1 MSEIIPAESVEAVLP
16 EVIPAEAIE
25 DVASADVIPADVVEQ
40 ALPEGEYLSK
50 LTRNQ
55 IVREALQARLAGEQD
70 MTKYRAAYR
79 QRAAEGKL
87 LDDNR
92 LEPDKSEGTLSSAWS
107 VLSETARSMYE
118 GTKELAVQAGRAT
131 GIDWERSS
139 LTGAM
144 YTLPEG
150 EAEKGF
156 ENVAQASKMQL
167 LRSAHLLNTFAS
179 RVANRLLDAGTD
191 HSDTSFLSD
200 PSDIRVIAFDRQFD
214 LDLGVAM
221 AEEGFKQGVQVSGKQ
236 FPTDP
241 EKVEQVAA
249 SPLVD
254 PTMMV
259 PAAVGFM
266 GARGSVTT
274 AARALTAGGKA
285 HLDEV
290 AVQAAGKVLSK
301 PVAAAAKVFQA
312 AEVSANESPLMRGV
326 LAAGVTTVAGGEP
339 TTAALAAIAGT
350 AVSKIRVLG
359 AVGNSLEATAG
370 KLAGRVPP
378 GPLGRFAVASYR
390 AVAPEA
396 RAAVAGQL
404 ANTPFLLGSGD
415 EEDFKHMLAGGLVA
429 HAAGRAAGAT
439 VNGLDIASNLWRPRN
454 AAPETRLAVKDYGVD
469 PALDLAHRKVVDGLG
484 NTSSNYVQRIRD
496 YFRKERGESYALF
509 PEDYAAALDRF
520 AEQGAI
526 TKEFAADAKRQQGVT
541 LQLKDEKGQPRAV
554 ALQLVT
560 PRLPGLSV
568 GHEAG
573 HLLERL
579 LSPEERKFIYEET
592 RRYYGDEQVKEYQ
605 ARYDELADTTGDAV
619 KLGNQPIEATLSEIF
634 AEHVSAV
641 LNSVPIAQF
650 GERRG
655 AGQYARSVYSLVA
668 RGLEK
673 IGVKQPQLVGGESG
687 PTTGTGIEPSAR
699 LGHLVENVLLAHR
712 LDRRRVGN
720 VFGTVDE
727 PAAPAKEA
735 SGPLENVRPA
745 PKNEPG
751 FRKGDPIGDIRDG
764 DGMLV
769 GEDAK
774 VVRPLENGRY
784 EVEYT
789 DPDTGVRMRGEVD
802 GSTLESPVKPDAGA
816 PKPVPGLI
824 THPHPITPDTP
835 FGAPRAEDVVAPKQ
849 LDNPEAPLPVPDQ
862 TQNTVRPEGVRDS
875 RTANVRTTP
884 EAQAQYAKKASP
896 EVLKQNLDTVKR
908 VAAAPRSEIPAVETD
923 YYSARSDVFA
933 PDAKVRAEQRRLADQ
948 AEQNG
953 GPNPLRA
960 VYQKVFVPYRFVDGP
975 TPRVFGFSLD
985 KLIQNVDVLRGWM
998 REKGLDTR
1006 YLESAQLRTDIQTYL
1021 DNHAHGYGGGGQR
1034 LQRPANTRPGS
1045 VTPEDPSY
1053 TPRPLSQEAMQT
1065 INLLMGL
1072 PQPTSRTPGQAYL
1085 ETFARLNGLDP
1096 LARSNGTAEV
1106 NPLRARLASQGFDP
1120 RLLNSAV
1127 ENLPVANFTTPL
1139 KVRSDLHFPA
1149 GDTAFTQ
1156 GGFMPRAKSSLS
1168 EERPLRNARTM
1179 APDDGAAQKSD
1190 GSPQS
1195 GLHVAGELREVWQEF
1210 TSARATERDVLEVV
1224 EGLLKDDRVPAELA
1238 DVAEQYRTALTE
1250 DATEYAGRGD
1260 VEPAETR
1267 FIDSVERL
1275 FKQGEPATLPTAES
1289 GSPST
1294 SLQEIEAAR
1303 TVEELNR
1310 ATGRAMLQAK
1320 GNEALRQV
1328 QEAAQARSRQIE
1340 VSRANLGAQF
1350 MPVEKTYSW
1359 LKPNGEVEP
1368 VKTIHADAAARL
1380 LNVGPR
1386 DGMREA
1392 FRQGWARVTQF
1403 ADQLMVETPNP
1414 ISDKQRQALID
1425 LAIETGKRDIVLDN
1439 HGTSPRLVWSVE
1451 DQLPAGAFMPR
1462 TQPDQL
1468 GFFSQLERTLAAVPE
1483 KATRQQ
1489 IEAALRDGVKAKG
1502 QLVERPVRQEELAD
1516 VKDAT
1521 GLSFAEWMKQ
1531 NPDATREDMLDFVR
1545 ENRVQV
1551 QEKQFRSSEFGEG
1564 VEQSYTA
1571 EDWQRMSEQWER
1583 VAQSW
1588 QRNGDQA
1595 MADRYFAKAERAARY
1610 AEGLNDEGVAVGTKY
1625 EQYQLPGGENYR
1637 EAVLTLPGKKVATR
1651 FNIYDREGKLLW
1663 DQPATED
1670 AARRGAEA
1678 VGGRYEP
1685 VEWETSTA
1693 EGYVSPHFRDTPG
1706 YLAHTRYNERTAAPD
1721 SAALAAIEQKLVGA
1735 VKAKGVNSLASGA
1748 PELAV
1753 TRGAITEAEA
1763 TKISLAKGWRN
1774 RFNPEGETRAG
1785 EKVLFAE
1792 EIQSD
1797 LHQEGRKKGY
1807 RDGPDPLSAQERAEY
1822 ERLRDVRFGDMTQ
1835 EERQRFRQLDES
1847 AVSDS
1852 PRVPD
1857 APFKKSWPELVF
1869 KYLLRKAAEKGS
1881 DFLAWTT
1888 GEQQAARYDLSKQ
1901 INEVRYVEENGHLI
1915 AYPHAGSPI
1924 EQYGVKPEQLSDF
1937 IGKEGAEK
1945 LMAQPNTNR
1954 GRLLQNADLKV
1965 GGEGMRGF
1973 YDEMLPRAVD
1983 KMLKR
1988 WGVKTET
1995 LPLLD
2000 SGWQVQ
2006 EVIGGTHVGKWLARH
2021 KEYGA
2026 AKQSPWFNSEAEA
2039 KAWVASQTSLDVHA
2053 VRLTP
2058 EMRADILEN
2067 GQPMFMPQGE
2077 PTKQESLV
2085 SRALASRVT
2094 ELPSPTGWVLPDGT
2108 YEGMQDRSGKFT
2120 NSGDFHLTAL
2130 EQNKQRNADRFGF
2143 ELPTNAE
2150 DARLA
2155 ALQRG
2160 FVRVRYDGRTGR
2172 MGVEANERFFRGTQ
2186 RAAVED
2192 VVEANLDRLDRLDIN
2207 LFDDAGK
2214 VTSSRGASLFTLDGL
2229 EKSQAALDLVSGRQ
2243 RAAASFMPAVR
2254 DLEDFKAPTLAK
2266 ALKRP
2271 GWTILTATQEKL
2283 GDHTAPANVEANAKL
2298 RQELTE
2304 RGFPFTEVAGKYL
2317 GVDQGTNFLVTG
2329 ISERSAV
2336 ALGKK
2341 YKQESVLTH
2350 RGLVYQDGSIS
2361 PVNPRNTLVGP
2372 EAVKQ
2377 DFHSVLP
2384 DGTPFMLGLDFDTRI
2399 QPDPRSTPSY
2409 REVSKHLTPAERE
2422 GVRSD
2427 TAKNLVDLFDEL
2439 PSDKDFITAVEL
2451 GKAKRGWYE
2460 RAAKTLRE
2468 IFGPDTET
2476 FVSLLAA
2483 TSPRQSVVDNLAMA
2497 LDVWK
2502 AWTEVGRP
2510 QDPVAI
2516 RELVASRVE
2525 MEARTPNVIRAL
2537 TGKDLEDAPIATP
2550 KKLNPGTELSGFKV
2564 ESFRRNLLGDL
2575 LHSTNDAWM
2584 ANFSGIDQRL
2594 FGTKAGYL
2602 AFTAKIRRVAK
2613 KTGLQPAEVQET
2625 IWSFFKTLYEAT
2637 SVKKPAKEALAELT
2651 ERDVMSAPEF
2661 HELLTEH
2668 PEILAQLERIGIS
2681 KSKIAG
2687 LVDPALAGKRAAAGD
2702 QPLASALVQEG
2713 RSDSRVLARLAAR
2726 AQRMKNAELAGV
2738 KVDEP
2743 ETDPF

>member
-484 NTSSNYVQRIRD
+484 NTSSNFVQAVRD
-496 YFRKERGESYALF
+496 FFGKERGELYTLA
-509 PEDYAAALDRF
+509 PDDYVAALDRF

-526 TKEFAADAKRQQGVT
+526 TKEFAADAKHQQGVT
-541 LQLKDEKGQPRAV
+541 LQLKDEQGQPRAV
-554 ALQLVT
+554 ALSLVS
-560 PRLPGLSV
+560 PRLPGLSA

-579 LSPEERKFIYEET
+579 LSPEERKFVYEET
-592 RRYYGDEQVKEYQ
+592 RRYYGDDQVKEYQ

-641 LNSVPIAQF
+641 MNSVPIAQF
-650 GERRG
+650 GEGRG
-655 AGQYARSVYSLVA
+655 ASQYARTVYSMVA

-673 IGVKQPQLVGGESG
+673 VGVKQPRLTEAGSG

-745 PKNEPG
+745 PKKEIEPG

-933 PDAKVRAEQRRLADQ
+933 PDAKVRAEQRRLADK
-948 AEQNG
+948 AEQDG

-960 VYQKVFVPYRFVDGP
+960 IYQKVFVPYRFVDGP

-1006 YLESAQLRTDIQTYL
+1006 YLESGQLRADIQTYL

-1045 VTPEDPSY
+1045 ITPEDPSY

-1156 GGFMPRAKSSLS
+1156 GGFMP
-1168 EERPLRNARTM
+1168 
-1179 APDDGAAQKSD
+1179 
-1190 GSPQS
+1190 
-1195 GLHVAGELREVWQEF
+1195 
-1210 TSARATERDVLEVV
+1210 
-1224 EGLLKDDRVPAELA
+1224 
-1238 DVAEQYRTALTE
+1238 
-1250 DATEYAGRGD
+1250 
-1260 VEPAETR
+1260 
-1267 FIDSVERL
+1267 
-1275 FKQGEPATLPTAES
+1275 
-1289 GSPST
+1289 
-1294 SLQEIEAAR
+1294 
-1303 TVEELNR
+1303 
-1310 ATGRAMLQAK
+1310 
-1320 GNEALRQV
+1320 
-1328 QEAAQARSRQIE
+1328 
-1340 VSRANLGAQF
+1340 
-1350 MPVEKTYSW
+1350 VEKTYSW
-1359 LKPNGEVEP
+1359 LKPNGDVEP
-1368 VKTIHADAAARL
+1368 VKTIHADDAARL

-1663 DQPATED
+1663 DQPATEE

-1678 VGGRYEP
+1678 IGGRYEP
-1685 VEWETSTA
+1685 VEWEASTA

-1706 YLAHTRYNERTAAPD
+1706 YLAHARYNERTTA
-1721 SAALAAIEQKLVGA
+1721 
-1735 VKAKGVNSLASGA
+1735 
-1748 PELAV
+1748 
-1753 TRGAITEAEA
+1753 
-1763 TKISLAKGWRN
+1763 
-1774 RFNPEGETRAG
+1774 AG

-1807 RDGPDPLSAQERAEY
+1807 KPANEAQLREEKAALIKEKYRAE
-1822 ERLRDVRFGDMTQ
+1822 EVRDSLRKLIEGDTTPDKSLPLTVRARANLVRVQ
-1835 EERQRFRQLDES
+1835 EENARLNARLDEIDRSLAAS
-1847 AVSDS
+1847 A
-1852 PRVPD
+1852 PD

-1869 KYLLRKAAEKGS
+1869 KHLLRKAAEKGA

-1888 GEQQAARYDLSKQ
+1888 GEQQAARYDLSKRLSR
-1901 INEVRYVEENGHLI
+1901 IKTLAGPLERGGLNEGEIAIAGWDHAENKVVDTI
-1915 AYPHAGSPI
+1915 TT
-1924 EQYGVKPEQLSDF
+1924 PEKLPDVV
-1937 IGKEGAEK
+1937 GKELAEK
-1945 LMAQPNTNR
+1945 ILSNGKKQQEFS
-1954 GRLLQNADLKV
+1954 GLDLKV

-2085 SRALASRVT
+2085 SRALSSRVT

-2130 EQNKQRNADRFGF
+2130 EQNKQRNAEKFGF
-2143 ELPTNAE
+2143 ELPTDAE

-2172 MGVEANERFFRGTQ
+2172 MGVEANERFFRGAQ

-2361 PVNPRNTLVGP
+2361 PVNSRNTLVGP
-2372 EAVKQ
+2372 EAAKQ
-2377 DFHSVLP
+2377 DFHSILP

-2399 QPDPRSTPSY
+2399 QPDPRSLPTF
-2409 REVSKHLTPAERE
+2409 REVAKHLTPAERE

-2537 TGKDLEDAPIATP
+2537 TGKDLEDAPIASP

-2668 PEILAQLERIGIS
+2668 PEILAQLERIGVP
-2681 KSKIAG
+2681 KSKIAD

-2713 RSDSRVLARLAAR
+2713 RSDKRVLARLAAR

-2738 KVDEP
+2738 KVADEP